1 MVKCAGT
8 CLDNPGKGTKT
19 PLDDSTHRLL
29 LCAEGQIGNK
39 SWRAVK
45 MPQGRELL
53 RGAFFPS
60 PDIVYCAT
68 SPITP
73 KSVHFNTVSC
83 LLVKRRRFA
92 RKWTWN
98 RHGKRCETFQ
108 KLSGFGPHTYISLHW
123 IVVLTNKNNLNILPQ
138 KNQSQFRWESDIFN

>member
-53 RGAFFPS
+53 KGAFFPF
-60 PDIVYCAT
+60 AR
-68 SPITP
+68 
-73 KSVHFNTVSC
+73 HC
-83 LLVKRRRFA
+83 LLCNFANNSQVGAFQYRFLFA
-92 RKWTWN
+92 GQTTALCQEMNLEPSRQAMRN
-98 RHGKRCETFQ
+98 FPETFGFRSAYIHFVALNCSLNKQ
-108 KLSGFGPHTYISLHW
+108 K
-123 IVVLTNKNNLNILPQ
+123 
-138 KNQSQFRWESDIFN
+138 QSKYFTSKESESV